1 MCRVAVL
8 LAHSAACP
16 GRFFAPDAAVDRVT
30 LCAEPNAE
38 LPCSVKRAEDL
49 SQAPGAI
56 LDIFLGHQRRALVQF
71 NLERK
76 TKKSGS

>member
-56 LDIFLGHQRRALVQF
+56 LDIFLGQHFFVGGFAEQHECVR
-71 NLERK
+71 
-76 TKKSGS
+76 